1 MKFVVVV
8 SQLNH
13 DILCILQIHSVHK
26 YAYPFS
32 KFSSWIVPQNA
43 VPHFQR
49 TCFDVRSEERIY
61 KWWKSAYLGIDARK
75 GEYRT
80 VTIYWMLFYKY
91 NRMAV
96 DRIKNSKYYPPLF
109 FLILAF
115 PPSLGKDVSASTMG
129 LLRKAASVP
138 VEPQAQTAP
147 SACLPSRYQG
157 CRCKCVDNTCR
168 NWLFKLLLPD

>member
-96 DRIKNSKYYPPLF
+96 DRIKNSKYYPPPF
-109 FLILAF
+109 FFNISIPPLAWKRCQC
-115 PPSLGKDVSASTMG
+115 LYDG
-129 LLRKAASVP
+129 P
-138 VEPQAQTAP
+138 VKKGCQCSRGATGSDSPL
-147 SACLPSRYQG
+147 CLPAFQIPG
-157 CRCKCVDNTCR
+157 
-168 NWLFKLLLPD
+168 LPLQMRR